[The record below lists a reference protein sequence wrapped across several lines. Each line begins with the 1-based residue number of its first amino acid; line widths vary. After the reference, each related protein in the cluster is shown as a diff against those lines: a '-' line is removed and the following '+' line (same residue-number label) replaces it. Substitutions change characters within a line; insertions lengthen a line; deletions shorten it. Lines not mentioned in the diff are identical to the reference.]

1 MVRLRVL
8 TVLVSTVTLLSGCI
22 IGGGG
27 HLFPVQGPAAGKNP
41 GAVYSMSV
49 TGAFS
54 TGTLTATLENNESC
68 SGTWL
73 QLKDTDSS
81 AGQMSAQWDQ
91 VYGPGFFVAH
101 VLGSGALIHGT
112 LACKQGTTLNAEFF
126 RTNPGS
132 LGGSQGVALDSKGN
146 LYKVTF

>member
-1 MVRLRVL
+1 LKLRLL
-8 TVLVSTVTLLSGCI
+8 TMLVSTATLLSGCI

-27 HLFPVQGPAAGKNP
+27 HLFPVQGPAAAQNP
-41 GAVYSMSV
+41 PAVYSLSV
-49 TGAFS
+49 SGQFN

-68 SGTWL
+68 SGTWV
-73 QLKDTDSS
+73 QPKDTDRS

-91 VYGPGFFVAH
+91 VYGAGYFVAH
-101 VLGSGALIHGT
+101 VLGTGSVVHAT
-112 LACKQGTTLNAEFF
+112 LTCKQGTTLEAEFF

-132 LGGSQGVALDSKGN
+132 FGGSQGVAQDSKGN